1 MKKFSLLDQALL
13 RLGLIGAGHMGSAM
27 IKGWLQAG
35 FSNINVLDKSSSPL
49 NMPVQQFKIDEY
61 NEFIDTSDLIF
72 IAVRPNNWPEIANIL
87 TTDKPKISLMAGV
100 SFKDL
105 MQNSKNWAR
114 IMPNLPVAHGQ
125 GVIGLI
131 SKLVD
136 DSQLLAAIEP
146 LGTII
151 RVESEQLLHGLTAV
165 TGSGPAWLWH
175 YANEWQQAAIK
186 LGFSQETARKMV
198 LATIQGSISITGD
211 SEFQDLCNAV
221 ASVGGTTAAGLKQLQ
236 TTRDLK
242 AAIFAADARSKE
254 LAQR

>member
-1 MKKFSLLDQALL
+1 
-13 RLGLIGAGHMGSAM
+13 MGTAM
-27 IKGWLQAG
+27 LKGWLQAG
-35 FSNINVLDKSSSPL
+35 FSDINVLDKSSKPL

-61 NEFIDTSDLIF
+61 NQFIDASDLIF
-72 IAVRPNNWPEIANIL
+72 IAVRPNNWPEITSIL

-125 GVIGLI
+125 GVIGLM

-136 DSQLLAAIEP
+136 DSPLLAAIEP

-186 LGFSQETARKMV
+186 LGFSPETAREMV